1 MDSEHLYTEAELDQI
16 QAHTQALVD
25 EVNAAEQQLA
35 LLQQREARLK
45 QCLDAL
51 NVSSSYEYEAQARE
65 QLSAEE
71 QETLRNYE
79 RQLLAPMSATTTT
92 SGAARTTRARRG
104 LRV

>member
-35 LLQQREARLK
+35 LMQQREARLK

-51 NVSSSYEYEAQARE
+51 NVSSS
-65 QLSAEE
+65 
-71 QETLRNYE
+71 
-79 RQLLAPMSATTTT
+79 
-92 SGAARTTRARRG
+92 
-104 LRV
+104 